1 MSRIEDAIVAVEAGV
16 ELRHEIRQGWRI
28 AMPACVAVVP
38 LGLALGVLVV
48 HSGLPWWCAPLL
60 AAVVFAGS
68 LEFLLVGMLAAVA
81 PLSQIAATALLVNFR
96 HVFYALSFPL
106 HRVTGVGP
114 KAYSTFALT
123 DEAYALTAAAP
134 GVDGAGAAGRGAAA
148 TWTRA
153 RILSIQA
160 SFHLVWVSGVTFGA
174 AVGSLIPAGLVGLD
188 FAVTALFTVLS
199 IEAYLVQRSV
209 PLPILALACAVVG
222 HVLAPGD
229 MLVVAMGLFV
239 VALAGSYRLARRGS
253 PERPSG
259 ESSHA

>member
-1 MSRIEDAIVAVEAGV
+1 MSRTEDAIVAGSAGAEARQEV
-16 ELRHEIRQGWRI
+16 RQEVRQGWRI
-28 AMPACVAVVP
+28 AMPACVAVLP

-68 LEFLLVGMLAAVA
+68 LEFLLVGMLAAAA

-106 HRVTGVGP
+106 HRVRGLGP

-123 DEAYALTAAAP
+123 DEAYALTTPSATAP
-134 GVDGAGAAGRGAAA
+134 STAG
-148 TWTRA
+148 WTRA
-153 RILSIQA
+153 RILTIQA
-160 SFHLVWVSGVTFGA
+160 SFHLVWVCGVTFGA
-174 AVGSLIPAGLVGLD
+174 AVGSLIPPPLVGLD

-209 PLPILALACAVVG
+209 PLPILALACAIVA
-222 HVLAPGD
+222 HLLAPGD
-229 MLVVAMGLFV
+229 MLVIAMGLFV
-239 VALAGSYRLARRGS
+239 AALAGSYLLSHRT
-253 PERPSG
+253 
-259 ESSHA
+259 SHA